1 MIWLDYFFGWVF
13 DLFVGLWY
21 KSMIWKIPKNA
32 PNLLKRYESDD
43 GMGKTPPETEQ
54 NVSLNRYARYGIS
67 SLWRSLSFHDEICN
81 QDNKNIIHICIINI
95 MDWNIWIIS
104 IIKYYYNIKSINW
117 MIKLLNMIQCYG
129 LKSEGKWGGGKLVW
143 NRLAE
148 TTLKRRGRRKDRYVE
163 HVTLLADSDEPVEL
177 LRDGSMH
184 RLKEIQT
191 NETKGMSRRFV

>member
-1 MIWLDYFFGWVF
+1 MENSQECTKPVETIRIWRWDG
-13 DLFVGLWY
+13 
-21 KSMIWKIPKNA
+21 KNA
-32 PNLLKRYESDD
+32 ARNW
-43 GMGKTPPETEQ
+43 TECL
-54 NVSLNRYARYGIS
+54 VEPL
-67 SLWRSLSFHDEICN
+67 RSLRHFVTMAITFFSCN

-129 LKSEGKWGGGKLVW
+129 LKSEGKWGGGRKLVW